1 MKRVKYVRDSL
12 IYSPLFL
19 LGTIQLQIVI
29 NPDTFQYSILDVTN
43 NEILHNGA
51 CNSIRMCKVNAKTIL
66 KKYGVIFEEEQRSVT
81 ERTTP

>member
-1 MKRVKYVRDSL
+1 MMRIRYVKDGL

-19 LGTIQLQIVI
+19 LGTIQLQVVI
-29 NPDTFQYSILDVTN
+29 NPQTFQYSILDVTH
-43 NEILHNGA
+43 NEILHNGS
-51 CNSIRMCKVNAKTIL
+51 CNSIRMCKINSKSIL